1 MKEKKAVKSTP
12 KTDKLIATFM
22 TASAP
27 LESYLQQGNPLTDQQ
42 LELISLTV
50 SGLNTFLDSWERKHK
65 SKSTRSTFLSFYVR
79 NVKKTRVSAE
89 KS

>member
-1 MKEKKAVKSTP
+1 MKEKKTVKDAP

-27 LESYLQQGNPLTDQQ
+27 IESYLQQGKPLTDQQ
-42 LELISLTV
+42 LELISLTI
-50 SGLNTFLDSWERKHK
+50 SGLQTFLDAWMRKHK
-65 SKSTRSTFLSFYVR
+65 SKSTKSTFLSFYAR
-79 NVKKTRVSAE
+79 NAKRNRLPAE